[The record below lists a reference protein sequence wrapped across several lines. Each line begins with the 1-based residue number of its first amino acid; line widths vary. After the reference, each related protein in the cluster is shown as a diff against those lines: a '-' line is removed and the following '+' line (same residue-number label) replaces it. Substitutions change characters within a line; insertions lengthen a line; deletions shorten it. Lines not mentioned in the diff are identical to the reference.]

1 MRRLAICV
9 LPLIS
14 ACYTYAPIEP
24 GNIQPGTGVR
34 ARISPAA
41 AERLSLLLGTPNGRV
56 LSGRFVGSYG
66 DTLIVEVPAVT
77 QASSSYSGGSV
88 ETLHQR
94 LSIGRTDLVEIETRR
109 LDRLR
114 TTAVTGAVVVIVGA
128 VVLGA
133 LDNDRGSDG
142 PPGDGGGNDARR
154 PLVRVRF

>member
-1 MRRLAICV
+1 MRRLAICI

-24 GNIQPGTGVR
+24 GNIQPGSGVR
-34 ARISPAA
+34 ARVSPAA
-41 AERLSLLLGTPNGRV
+41 ADRLSLLLGTPSGRV

-66 DTLIVEVPAVT
+66 DTLIVEVPAVV
-77 QASSSYSGGSV
+77 QASYAGSSV

-94 LSIGRTDLVEIETRR
+94 LSIPRTDLVEIETRR

-114 TTAVTGAVVVIVGA
+114 TAAATGAVAVIVGA

-133 LDNDRGSDG
+133 LNNDRGSDG
-142 PPGDGGGNDARR
+142 PPGDGGGNDARLPVLR
-154 PLVRVRF
+154 LRF

>member
-1 MRRLAICV
+1 MRRLAICI

-24 GNIQPGTGVR
+24 GNIQPGAGVR
-34 ARISPAA
+34 VRLSPSA

-56 LSGRFVGSYG
+56 LSGRLVGSYG
-66 DTLIVEVPAVT
+66 DTLIVEVPAVV
-77 QASSSYSGGSV
+77 QASYGGSV

-94 LSIGRTDLVEIETRR
+94 LSIPRTDLVELETRR

-114 TTAVTGAVVVIVGA
+114 TTAAAGAVAVIVGA

-133 LDNDRGSDG
+133 LDNDRGADS
-142 PPGDGGGNDARR
+142 PPGDGGSNDARL